1 MGRISCLGPHPG
13 WAVNTVRYLIAGAAS
28 GLFMASVFIS
38 VGPVVL
44 FFLAKDPPPALR
56 AIMARVSS
64 MTLVMGIVVL
74 SYPTWAVFG
83 AAMGLLY
90 RASAGTDPSGA
101 LGSPNIAFTA
111 AVVIAAAI
119 LWVPPAILLRR
130 VMLGVVALAV
140 TFMGVFGWL
149 MPLLAE

>member
-1 MGRISCLGPHPG
+1 MSY
-13 WAVNTVRYLIAGAAS
+13 VIAGATS

-38 VGPVVL
+38 IGPVML
-44 FFLAKDPPPALR
+44 FFLAKDPAPALR
-56 AIMARVSS
+56 AVMARVSS
-64 MTLVMGIVVL
+64 MTFVMGIVVL

-90 RASAGTDPSGA
+90 RASEGSDPSGG

-111 AVVIAAAI
+111 AVVVAAAI
-119 LWVPPAILLRR
+119 LSVPPAILLRR
-130 VMLGVVALAV
+130 VLLGVVGLTA